1 MVSYSIVAFKW
12 TIMFGQDKKANSSQ
26 TQNYLVEESENIISC
41 SFLVIFHKAS
51 VTALGFSVPFV

>member
-41 SFLVIFHKAS
+41 SFLVIFHTAS
-51 VTALGFSVPFV
+51 VTAL